1 MDGEAG
7 WRKNKRGE
15 ENRTYIYIYKFL
27 LSWLKKYVDKV
38 NEEVA

>member
-15 ENRTYIYIYKFL
+15 ENRTYIYI
-27 LSWLKKYVDKV
+27 KV
-38 NEEVA
+38 SIELVEEIRG

>member
-15 ENRTYIYIYKFL
+15 ENRTYIYIYI
-27 LSWLKKYVDKV
+27 KV
-38 NEEVA
+38 SIELVEEIRG